1 MSSAAACHLVSHQ
14 QTRQFSNKLNFIS
27 AQLIITFPQE
37 CFGLDDMALRKNS
50 HMAATVWYPM
60 NALMCYQFCMWLLS
74 MWLLLKNTRWTFWG
88 NIHASLTECKT
99 CSRGGEMAS
108 VKVQHIFCSNACPH
122 LIFMLPCSIEGI
134 PRRCNVTHAA
144 VAMKTHC
151 SLMYIMY
158 QLLIKK
164 EQSVRWVTILSDWP
178 F

>member
-99 CSRGGEMAS
+99 CSSGGGGGNGFCQSSAHLLLECLSSFNFHAS
-108 VKVQHIFCSNACPH
+108 LQYRRHPAQMQCHTCSCGNENSLFTDVYNVSTPH
-122 LIFMLPCSIEGI
+122 
-134 PRRCNVTHAA
+134 
-144 VAMKTHC
+144 
-151 SLMYIMY
+151 
-158 QLLIKK
+158 
-164 EQSVRWVTILSDWP
+164 
-178 F
+178 